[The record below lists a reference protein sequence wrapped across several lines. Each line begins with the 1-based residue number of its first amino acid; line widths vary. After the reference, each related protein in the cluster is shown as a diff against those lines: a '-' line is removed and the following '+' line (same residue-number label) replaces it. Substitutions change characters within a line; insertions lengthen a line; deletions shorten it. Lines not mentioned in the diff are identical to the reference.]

1 MFDGPVDAIWIENMN
16 TVLDDNKKLCLNS
29 GQIIPLTDRMTMM
42 FEVEDLAVASPATVS
57 RCGMVYMEP
66 GALGQEPLI
75 KSWLNTLPP
84 GFKHKKTFIPAI
96 ENLFKKYLEQGIHF
110 MRKNCVEPVQTVNNN
125 IAQSLMRILDCY
137 FFEYFDTELKKVTQE
152 ELDDLESCIEP
163 LFVFAFIWSIGCT
176 TNLEGREKFSQK
188 VRELMGKDC
197 KFKIPAEGLV
207 YDYLYDKNKKE
218 WVIWTNT
225 VPSYTVDNKLGY
237 GEIVVPT
244 FDSIR
249 MKYLKRILIM
259 NKKHVLCP
267 GPTGTGKTVNI
278 NQLLSSELNED
289 YQSIPLTFSAQT
301 SANQT

>member
-42 FEVEDLAVASPATVS
+42 FEVEDLSVASPATVS

-66 GALGQEPLI
+66 GALGNDPLI
-75 KSWLNTLPP
+75 KSWLNTIPP
-84 GFKHKKTFIPAI
+84 GFKAKKTFVPTL
-96 ENLFKKYLEQGIHF
+96 ENLFKKYLETGIHF

-125 IAQSLMRILDCY
+125 ICQSLMRILDCY
-137 FFEYFDTELKKVTQE
+137 FAEYFDTEVKKVTPE
-152 ELDDLESCIEP
+152 EIEEIESVIEA
-163 LFVFAFIWSIGCT
+163 LFIFAFVWSIGST
-176 TNLEGREKFSQK
+176 TNLEGRERFSNK
-188 VRELMGKDC
+188 VRELSKDS
-197 KFKIPAEGLV
+197 KFKFPPEGVV
-207 YDYLYDKNKKE
+207 YNYQFNREKKE
-218 WVIWTNT
+218 WVNWIST
-225 VPSYTVDNKLGY
+225 VPTYNVDNRMGY

-244 FDSIR
+244 LDSIR
-249 MKYLKRILIM
+249 MKYLKRILVM

-278 NQLLSSELNED
+278 NQLLAAELTED
-289 YQSIPLTFSAQT
+289 YQTIPLTFSAQT